1 MSSCSFRSGEP
12 PVVRLLGNKDTVNKM
27 RDLRMKAED
36 YEVVKVIG
44 RGAFGEVQLVR
55 HKSSRR
61 VYAMKLLSKFEM
73 IKRSDSAFFWEE
85 RDIMAFANSPWVV
98 QLFYAF
104 QDDRYLYMVMEYMP
118 GGDLVNLMSNYD
130 VPEKWARF
138 YTAEV
143 VLALDA
149 IHSMGFIHRDVKP
162 DNMLL
167 DKAGHL
173 KLADFGT
180 CMKMNKEGMVR
191 CDTAVGTPDYISPEV
206 LKSQGGD
213 GYYGRECDW
222 WSVGVFLY
230 EMLVGD
236 TPFYADSLVGTYSKI
251 MNHKNSLTFPDDN
264 DISKEAKNL
273 ICAFLTDR
281 EVRLGRN
288 GVEEIKR
295 HLFFKNDQW
304 AWETL
309 RDTVAPVV
317 PDLSSDIDTSNFD
330 DLEEDKGEEETF
342 PIPKAFVGN
351 QLPFVGFTYYSNRRY
366 LAASAENSNDNRT
379 GPTVDKS
386 VLENMQKM
394 IYELEEQ
401 LHNEM
406 QLKDEMEQKCRS
418 SNIKLDKIMKE
429 LDEEGNQRKNLETT
443 VSQIEKEKMVL
454 QHKINEYQ
462 RKFEQ
467 ENERRRN
474 VENEVSTLKDQME
487 DLKKISQHS
496 QISSEKITQLQKQ
509 LEEANDLLRTESD
522 TAARLRK
529 GNTEM
534 SKSLSQLES
543 LNRELQERC
552 RVLESTKLQVEKDY
566 YQLQAALESERRDKS
581 HGSEMIGELQV
592 RITTLQ
598 EEVKNVK
605 NNLERVEAERKQ
617 VQDMLNHSEKE
628 KNNLE
633 IDLNYKLKSLQD
645 RLEQEVNEHKVTK
658 ARLTD
663 KHQSIEEARSVAMC
677 EMEKKVKE
685 ERAAREKAENRI
697 VQAEKQCSM
706 LDFDLK
712 QSQQKLE
719 HLLEQKERLEDEVK
733 NLTFKLEQ
741 ETNKRIMAQN
751 ELKAQAFEADNLK
764 GSEKQL
770 KQEINTLL
778 EAKRLLEFESA
789 QLTKQYR
796 GNECQMRELQDQL
809 EAEQYFS
816 TLYKTQVKELKEEI
830 DEKNKETQ
838 RKMQELQNEKETL
851 TTQLDLAETKAESE
865 RLARALLEE
874 QYFELS
880 QESKKAAS
888 RHRQEL
894 TDMDSI
900 IRRLEETNNT
910 LTKDVDLITKE
921 KTEINEKFK
930 KQEEEG
936 PGQAREVGP
945 WESHEF
951 SKAKCKVLHL
961 GWGNL
966 QNQYRLR
973 DEGIKNSPAEK
984 GLEVL
989 VGEELDMS
997 HQCVLTTW
1005 EDSHVLDCI
1014 VGSIRRS
1021 VVSRLGE
1028 VILPLSSILVGPHLE
1043 SCIQLW
1049 GHPQRKD
1056 VDLLERVHRRAT
1068 KIIRG
1073 MEHLSYYK
1081 MKKEEEINNIRMHY
1095 EKSINNERT
1104 LKTQAVNK
1112 LAEIMNRKDF
1122 KIDRKKANMQDLRK
1136 KEKENRKLQLELN
1149 QEKEKFNQMVVKYQK
1164 ELNEMQAQLAE
1175 ESTYRN
1181 ELQMQL
1187 DSKESDIEQ
1196 LRRKIMDLQQ
1206 GMDSTSVASL
1216 PTDETDGNLSE
1227 SRLEGW
1233 LSVPNKG
1240 NIKRHGWKKQYV
1252 VVSSKKILFYN
1263 DEKDKDQSNPSMVL
1277 DIDKLFH
1284 VRPVTQGDVYRAE
1297 TEEIPKIFQ
1306 ILYANE
1312 GECRKDLEVEPV
1324 QPAEKTNF
1332 LNHKGHEFIPTL
1344 YHFPA
1349 NCEACAK
1356 PLWHVFKPPAALEC
1370 RRCHVKCHRDHLDKK
1385 EELIAPCKVS
1395 YDVTSA
1401 RDMLLLASCQDEQ
1414 KKWVTHLVKK
1424 IPKTPPSTFVRAS
1437 PRTMSTR
1444 SSANQSFRK
1453 VVKNT
1458 SGKTSIAEL
1467 ALDDGVLPC
1476 KQALPILSNGYRL
1489 QHVLEDISVHFIRG
1503 LTHLSLQLVESS
1515 LPPVNAEIC
1524 SFSFPL
1530 QASIFLLKAIGMG
1543 MTLLMMG
1550 SADALPEEPIARPV
1564 FVEDMTE
1571 EQLASAMELPCGLTN
1586 LGNTCYMNATVQCI
1600 RSVPE
1605 VKEALKRYG
1614 GALRASGE
1622 MASAQ
1627 YITAALRDLFDS
1639 MDKTSSSIPPIIL
1652 LQFLHMAFPQ
1662 FAEKGDQGQYLQQDA
1677 NECWVQMMRVLQQKL
1692 EGIESDTVME
1702 RLQEE
1707 ITKLSPTLQRN
1718 ALYIKSSKIS
1728 RLPAYL
1734 TIQMVR
1740 FFYKEKESVNAKV
1753 LKDVKFPLMLDVYE
1767 LCTPDLQE
1775 KMVSYRSKFKDLEDK
1790 KVNQQPKNSSKS
1802 DGAQKE
1808 VKYEPFSFPDDI
1820 GSNNCGYYDL
1830 QAVLTHQGRSSSSG
1844 HYVSWVKRKQD
1855 EWIKF
1860 DDDKVSIV
1868 TPEDILRLSGGGD
1881 WHIAYVLLYGPRRI
1895 EVVEDEAE
1903 Q

>member
-1 MSSCSFRSGEP
+1 MSAGESFESRFEKIGMMIKDPKSE
-12 PVVRLLGNKDTVNKM
+12 VNSDCLLDGLDALVYDLDFPALRKNKNIDTFLNKYKDTINKI

-55 HKSSRR
+55 HKSSRK

-167 DKAGHL
+167 DKSGHL

-251 MNHKNSLTFPDDN
+251 MNHKNSLSFPDDN
-264 DISKEAKNL
+264 DISKDAKNL
-273 ICAFLTDR
+273 ICGFLTDR

-295 HLFFKNDQW
+295 HPFFKNDQW
-304 AWETL
+304 SWENL

-351 QLPFVGFTYYSNRRY
+351 QLPFVGFTYYNNKYFSNQLY
-366 LAASAENSNDNRT
+366 LE
-379 GPTVDKS
+379 P
-386 VLENMQKM
+386 LQKT
-394 IYELEEQ
+394 IYQLEEQ

-406 QLKDEMEQKCRS
+406 QLKDEMEEKFRT

-429 LDEEGNQRKNLETT
+429 LDEEANQRKNLELT
-443 VSQIEKEKMVL
+443 VTQVEKENMLL
-454 QHKINEYQ
+454 QHRISEYQ
-462 RKFEQ
+462 RKCEQ
-467 ENERRRN
+467 ENEKRRN
-474 VENEVSTLKDQME
+474 VENE
-487 DLKKISQHS
+487 
-496 QISSEKITQLQKQ
+496 
-509 LEEANDLLRTESD
+509 A
-522 TAARLRK
+522 
-529 GNTEM
+529 
-534 SKSLSQLES
+534 
-543 LNRELQERC
+543 
-552 RVLESTKLQVEKDY
+552 
-566 YQLQAALESERRDKS
+566 
-581 HGSEMIGELQV
+581 
-592 RITTLQ
+592 RITSLQ
-598 EEVKNVK
+598 EEIKSIK
-605 NNLERVEAERKQ
+605 NNLERVEEERKQ
-617 VQDMLNHSEKE
+617 AQDMLNHSEKE

-633 IDLNYKLKSLQD
+633 IDLNYKLKMLQQ
-645 RLEQEVNEHKVTK
+645 RLDQEINEHNINK

-663 KHQSIEEARSVAMC
+663 KHQSIEEAKSVAMC
-677 EMEKKVKE
+677 EIEKKVKE

-697 VQAEKQCSM
+697 VQIEKQCSM

-719 HLLEQKERLEDEVK
+719 HLNEQKERLEDEVK
-733 NLTFKLEQ
+733 NLTLQLEH
-741 ETNKRIMAQN
+741 EINKRVMTQN
-751 ELKAQAFEADNLK
+751 ELKMHAIEADSLK

-778 EAKRLLEFESA
+778 EAKRLAEFELA
-789 QLTKQYR
+789 QLAKQYR
-796 GNECQMRELQDQL
+796 GNEGQMRELQDQL

-830 DEKNKETQ
+830 EEKNKETQ
-838 RKMQELQNEKETL
+838 KKIQELQNEKETL
-851 TTQLDLAETKAESE
+851 AAQLDLAETKAESE
-865 RLARALLEE
+865 QLARALLEE

-888 RHRQEL
+888 RHRQEIA
-894 TDMDSI
+894 DKDGIVS
-900 IRRLEETNNT
+900 RLEETNNT
-910 LTKDVDLITKE
+910 LTKDVAFLTKE
-921 KTEINEKFK
+921 NSELNEKVK
-930 KQEEEG
+930 KLEE
-936 PGQAREVGP
+936 
-945 WESHEF
+945 
-951 SKAKCKVLHL
+951 
-961 GWGNL
+961 
-966 QNQYRLR
+966 
-973 DEGIKNSPAEK
+973 D
-984 GLEVL
+984 
-989 VGEELDMS
+989 
-997 HQCVLTTW
+997 
-1005 EDSHVLDCI
+1005 
-1014 VGSIRRS
+1014 
-1021 VVSRLGE
+1021 
-1028 VILPLSSILVGPHLE
+1028 
-1043 SCIQLW
+1043 
-1049 GHPQRKD
+1049 
-1056 VDLLERVHRRAT
+1056 
-1068 KIIRG
+1068 
-1073 MEHLSYYK
+1073 YK
-1081 MKKEEEINNIRMHY
+1081 LKTEEEISIIRMQY
-1095 EKSINNERT
+1095 EKNLNNERT

-1122 KIDRKKANMQDLRK
+1122 KLDRKKVNMQDFKK
-1136 KEKENRKLQLELN
+1136 KEKENRKLQLDLN
-1149 QEKEKFNQMVVKYQK
+1149 QEKEKFNHVVIKYQK
-1164 ELNEMQAQLAE
+1164 ELNEMQAQLVE

-1196 LRRKIMDLQQ
+1196 LRSKILDLQQ

-1216 PTDETDGNLSE
+1216 PADETDGNIVE
-1227 SRLEGW
+1227 SRMEGW
-1233 LSVPNKG
+1233 LSIPNKG

-1252 VVSSKKILFYN
+1252 VVSSRKILFYN
-1263 DEKDKDQSNPSMVL
+1263 DEQDKEQSNPSMVL

-1356 PLWHVFKPPAALEC
+1356 PLWHVFKPPPAVEC
-1370 RRCHVKCHRDHLDKK
+1370 RRCHVKCHKDHLDKK

-1401 RDMLLLASCQDEQ
+1401 RDMLLLATCQEDQ

-1424 IPKTPPSTFVRAS
+1424 IPKTPPSSFVRAS
-1437 PRTMSTR
+1437 PRTLSTR

-1453 VVKNT
+1453 VKNA
-1458 SGKTSIAEL
+1458 SGK
-1467 ALDDGVLPC
+1467 
-1476 KQALPILSNGYRL
+1476 
-1489 QHVLEDISVHFIRG
+1489 
-1503 LTHLSLQLVESS
+1503 
-1515 LPPVNAEIC
+1515 
-1524 SFSFPL
+1524 
-1530 QASIFLLKAIGMG
+1530 
-1543 MTLLMMG
+1543 
-1550 SADALPEEPIARPV
+1550 AR
-1564 FVEDMTE
+1564 
-1571 EQLASAMELPCGLTN
+1571 
-1586 LGNTCYMNATVQCI
+1586 
-1600 RSVPE
+1600 
-1605 VKEALKRYG
+1605 
-1614 GALRASGE
+1614 
-1622 MASAQ
+1622 
-1627 YITAALRDLFDS
+1627 
-1639 MDKTSSSIPPIIL
+1639 
-1652 LQFLHMAFPQ
+1652 
-1662 FAEKGDQGQYLQQDA
+1662 
-1677 NECWVQMMRVLQQKL
+1677 
-1692 EGIESDTVME
+1692 
-1702 RLQEE
+1702 
-1707 ITKLSPTLQRN
+1707 
-1718 ALYIKSSKIS
+1718 
-1728 RLPAYL
+1728 
-1734 TIQMVR
+1734 
-1740 FFYKEKESVNAKV
+1740 
-1753 LKDVKFPLMLDVYE
+1753 
-1767 LCTPDLQE
+1767 
-1775 KMVSYRSKFKDLEDK
+1775 
-1790 KVNQQPKNSSKS
+1790 
-1802 DGAQKE
+1802 
-1808 VKYEPFSFPDDI
+1808 
-1820 GSNNCGYYDL
+1820 
-1830 QAVLTHQGRSSSSG
+1830 
-1844 HYVSWVKRKQD
+1844 
-1855 EWIKF
+1855 
-1860 DDDKVSIV
+1860 
-1868 TPEDILRLSGGGD
+1868 
-1881 WHIAYVLLYGPRRI
+1881 
-1895 EVVEDEAE
+1895 
-1903 Q
+1903 

>member
-1 MSSCSFRSGEP
+1 
-12 PVVRLLGNKDTVNKM
+12 M

-251 MNHKNSLTFPDDN
+251 MNHKNSLTFPDDSE
-264 DISKEAKNL
+264 ISKEAKNL

-366 LAASAENSNDNRT
+366 LAVSAENSNDNRT
-379 GPTVDKS
+379 GSSVDKS
-386 VLENMQKM
+386 VLENMQKV
-394 IYELEEQ
+394 IYDLEEQ

-429 LDEEGNQRKNLETT
+429 LDEEGNQRRSLELT

-454 QHKINEYQ
+454 QHKINDYQ
-462 RKFEQ
+462 RKIEQ
-467 ENERRRN
+467 ENEKRRN

-496 QISSEKITQLQKQ
+496 QITNEKITQLQKQ

-534 SKSLSQLES
+534 SKSLSQVES

-566 YQLQAALESERRDKS
+566 YQLQAALESERRDRS

-598 EEVKNVK
+598 EEVKNIK

-617 VQDMLNHSEKE
+617 AQDMLNHSEKE

-719 HLLEQKERLEDEVK
+719 HLLEQKERLEDEVR
-733 NLTFKLEQ
+733 NLTLQLEQ

-751 ELKAQAFEADNLK
+751 ELKVQAFEADNLK

-778 EAKRLLEFESA
+778 EAKRLLEFELA
-789 QLTKQYR
+789 QLAKQYR
-796 GNECQMRELQDQL
+796 GNEGQMRELQDQL

-888 RHRQEL
+888 RHRQEM
-894 TDMDSI
+894 TDKDSI

-910 LTKDVDLITKE
+910 LTKDVDLRTKE
-921 KTEINEKFK
+921 NSEISEKIK
-930 KQEEEG
+930 KQEEE
-936 PGQAREVGP
+936 
-945 WESHEF
+945 
-951 SKAKCKVLHL
+951 
-961 GWGNL
+961 
-966 QNQYRLR
+966 
-973 DEGIKNSPAEK
+973 
-984 GLEVL
+984 
-989 VGEELDMS
+989 
-997 HQCVLTTW
+997 
-1005 EDSHVLDCI
+1005 
-1014 VGSIRRS
+1014 
-1021 VVSRLGE
+1021 
-1028 VILPLSSILVGPHLE
+1028 
-1043 SCIQLW
+1043 
-1049 GHPQRKD
+1049 
-1056 VDLLERVHRRAT
+1056 
-1068 KIIRG
+1068 
-1073 MEHLSYYK
+1073 YK

-1095 EKSINNERT
+1095 EKSINTERT

-1112 LAEIMNRKDF
+1112 LAEIMNRKEF

-1196 LRRKIMDLQQ
+1196 LRRKILDLQQ

-1216 PTDETDGNLSE
+1216 QPDETDGNLSE

-1233 LSVPNKG
+1233 LSIPNKG

-1312 GECRKDLEVEPV
+1312 GECRKDLEAEAV

-1458 SGKTSIAEL
+1458 SGKTS
-1467 ALDDGVLPC
+1467 
-1476 KQALPILSNGYRL
+1476 
-1489 QHVLEDISVHFIRG
+1489 
-1503 LTHLSLQLVESS
+1503 
-1515 LPPVNAEIC
+1515 
-1524 SFSFPL
+1524 
-1530 QASIFLLKAIGMG
+1530 
-1543 MTLLMMG
+1543 
-1550 SADALPEEPIARPV
+1550 
-1564 FVEDMTE
+1564 
-1571 EQLASAMELPCGLTN
+1571 
-1586 LGNTCYMNATVQCI
+1586 
-1600 RSVPE
+1600 
-1605 VKEALKRYG
+1605 
-1614 GALRASGE
+1614 
-1622 MASAQ
+1622 
-1627 YITAALRDLFDS
+1627 
-1639 MDKTSSSIPPIIL
+1639 
-1652 LQFLHMAFPQ
+1652 
-1662 FAEKGDQGQYLQQDA
+1662 
-1677 NECWVQMMRVLQQKL
+1677 
-1692 EGIESDTVME
+1692 
-1702 RLQEE
+1702 
-1707 ITKLSPTLQRN
+1707 
-1718 ALYIKSSKIS
+1718 
-1728 RLPAYL
+1728 
-1734 TIQMVR
+1734 
-1740 FFYKEKESVNAKV
+1740 
-1753 LKDVKFPLMLDVYE
+1753 
-1767 LCTPDLQE
+1767 
-1775 KMVSYRSKFKDLEDK
+1775 
-1790 KVNQQPKNSSKS
+1790 
-1802 DGAQKE
+1802 
-1808 VKYEPFSFPDDI
+1808 
-1820 GSNNCGYYDL
+1820 
-1830 QAVLTHQGRSSSSG
+1830 
-1844 HYVSWVKRKQD
+1844 
-1855 EWIKF
+1855 
-1860 DDDKVSIV
+1860 
-1868 TPEDILRLSGGGD
+1868 
-1881 WHIAYVLLYGPRRI
+1881 
-1895 EVVEDEAE
+1895 
-1903 Q
+1903 

>member
-1 MSSCSFRSGEP
+1 FQDGLDALVYDLDFPALRKNKNIDNFLN
-12 PVVRLLGNKDTVNKM
+12 RYKDTVNKM

-366 LAASAENSNDNRT
+366 VCRKQARGFLNLMHVLSCTNMYL
-379 GPTVDKS
+379 K
-386 VLENMQKM
+386 LENMQKM

-496 QISSEKITQLQKQ
+496 QISNEKITQLQKQ

-598 EEVKNVK
+598 EEVKNIK

-764 GSEKQL
+764 SSEKQL

-894 TDMDSI
+894 SDMDSI

-921 KTEINEKFK
+921 NTEISEKFK
-930 KQEEEG
+930 KQEE
-936 PGQAREVGP
+936 
-945 WESHEF
+945 
-951 SKAKCKVLHL
+951 
-961 GWGNL
+961 
-966 QNQYRLR
+966 
-973 DEGIKNSPAEK
+973 D
-984 GLEVL
+984 
-989 VGEELDMS
+989 
-997 HQCVLTTW
+997 
-1005 EDSHVLDCI
+1005 
-1014 VGSIRRS
+1014 
-1021 VVSRLGE
+1021 
-1028 VILPLSSILVGPHLE
+1028 
-1043 SCIQLW
+1043 
-1049 GHPQRKD
+1049 
-1056 VDLLERVHRRAT
+1056 
-1068 KIIRG
+1068 
-1073 MEHLSYYK
+1073 YK

-1196 LRRKIMDLQQ
+1196 LRRKIVDLQQ

-1216 PTDETDGNLSE
+1216 PTDETDGNVSE

-1458 SGKTSIAEL
+1458 SGKT
-1467 ALDDGVLPC
+1467 
-1476 KQALPILSNGYRL
+1476 R
-1489 QHVLEDISVHFIRG
+1489 
-1503 LTHLSLQLVESS
+1503 
-1515 LPPVNAEIC
+1515 
-1524 SFSFPL
+1524 
-1530 QASIFLLKAIGMG
+1530 
-1543 MTLLMMG
+1543 
-1550 SADALPEEPIARPV
+1550 
-1564 FVEDMTE
+1564 
-1571 EQLASAMELPCGLTN
+1571 
-1586 LGNTCYMNATVQCI
+1586 
-1600 RSVPE
+1600 
-1605 VKEALKRYG
+1605 
-1614 GALRASGE
+1614 
-1622 MASAQ
+1622 
-1627 YITAALRDLFDS
+1627 
-1639 MDKTSSSIPPIIL
+1639 
-1652 LQFLHMAFPQ
+1652 
-1662 FAEKGDQGQYLQQDA
+1662 
-1677 NECWVQMMRVLQQKL
+1677 
-1692 EGIESDTVME
+1692 
-1702 RLQEE
+1702 
-1707 ITKLSPTLQRN
+1707 
-1718 ALYIKSSKIS
+1718 
-1728 RLPAYL
+1728 
-1734 TIQMVR
+1734 
-1740 FFYKEKESVNAKV
+1740 
-1753 LKDVKFPLMLDVYE
+1753 
-1767 LCTPDLQE
+1767 
-1775 KMVSYRSKFKDLEDK
+1775 
-1790 KVNQQPKNSSKS
+1790 
-1802 DGAQKE
+1802 
-1808 VKYEPFSFPDDI
+1808 
-1820 GSNNCGYYDL
+1820 
-1830 QAVLTHQGRSSSSG
+1830 
-1844 HYVSWVKRKQD
+1844 
-1855 EWIKF
+1855 
-1860 DDDKVSIV
+1860 
-1868 TPEDILRLSGGGD
+1868 
-1881 WHIAYVLLYGPRRI
+1881 
-1895 EVVEDEAE
+1895 
-1903 Q
+1903 

>member
-1 MSSCSFRSGEP
+1 FQDGLDALVYDLDFPALRKNKNIDNFLN
-12 PVVRLLGNKDTVNKM
+12 RYKDTVNKM

-366 LAASAENSNDNRT
+366 VCREQVISCANVYL
-379 GPTVDKS
+379 K
-386 VLENMQKM
+386 LENMQKM

-429 LDEEGNQRKNLETT
+429 LDEEGNQRKNLEST

-454 QHKINEYQ
+454 QHKINDYQ
-462 RKFEQ
+462 RKIEQ
-467 ENERRRN
+467 ENEKRRN

-496 QISSEKITQLQKQ
+496 QITHEKITQLQKQ

-534 SKSLSQLES
+534 SKSLSQVES

-566 YQLQAALESERRDKS
+566 YQLQAALESERRDRS

-598 EEVKNVK
+598 EEVKNIK

-617 VQDMLNHSEKE
+617 AQDMLNHSEKE

-719 HLLEQKERLEDEVK
+719 HLLQQKERLEDEVK
-733 NLTFKLEQ
+733 NLTLQLEQ
-741 ETNKRIMAQN
+741 EANKRIMAQN

-778 EAKRLLEFESA
+778 EAKRLLEFELA
-789 QLTKQYR
+789 QLAKQYR
-796 GNECQMRELQDQL
+796 GNEGQMRELQDQL

-888 RHRQEL
+888 RHRQEM
-894 TDMDSI
+894 TDKDSI

-910 LTKDVDLITKE
+910 LTRDVDLITKE
-921 KTEINEKFK
+921 NSEISEKIK
-930 KQEEEG
+930 KQEEE
-936 PGQAREVGP
+936 
-945 WESHEF
+945 
-951 SKAKCKVLHL
+951 
-961 GWGNL
+961 
-966 QNQYRLR
+966 Y
-973 DEGIKNSPAEK
+973 
-984 GLEVL
+984 
-989 VGEELDMS
+989 
-997 HQCVLTTW
+997 
-1005 EDSHVLDCI
+1005 
-1014 VGSIRRS
+1014 
-1021 VVSRLGE
+1021 
-1028 VILPLSSILVGPHLE
+1028 
-1043 SCIQLW
+1043 
-1049 GHPQRKD
+1049 
-1056 VDLLERVHRRAT
+1056 
-1068 KIIRG
+1068 KI
-1073 MEHLSYYK
+1073 
-1081 MKKEEEINNIRMHY
+1081 KKEEEINNIKMHY
-1095 EKSINNERT
+1095 EKSISTERT

-1196 LRRKIMDLQQ
+1196 LRRKILDLQQ

-1216 PTDETDGNLSE
+1216 QTDETDGNLSE

-1437 PRTMSTR
+1437 PRTLSTR

-1458 SGKTSIAEL
+1458 SGKT
-1467 ALDDGVLPC
+1467 
-1476 KQALPILSNGYRL
+1476 R
-1489 QHVLEDISVHFIRG
+1489 
-1503 LTHLSLQLVESS
+1503 
-1515 LPPVNAEIC
+1515 
-1524 SFSFPL
+1524 
-1530 QASIFLLKAIGMG
+1530 
-1543 MTLLMMG
+1543 
-1550 SADALPEEPIARPV
+1550 
-1564 FVEDMTE
+1564 
-1571 EQLASAMELPCGLTN
+1571 
-1586 LGNTCYMNATVQCI
+1586 
-1600 RSVPE
+1600 
-1605 VKEALKRYG
+1605 
-1614 GALRASGE
+1614 
-1622 MASAQ
+1622 
-1627 YITAALRDLFDS
+1627 
-1639 MDKTSSSIPPIIL
+1639 
-1652 LQFLHMAFPQ
+1652 
-1662 FAEKGDQGQYLQQDA
+1662 
-1677 NECWVQMMRVLQQKL
+1677 
-1692 EGIESDTVME
+1692 
-1702 RLQEE
+1702 
-1707 ITKLSPTLQRN
+1707 
-1718 ALYIKSSKIS
+1718 
-1728 RLPAYL
+1728 
-1734 TIQMVR
+1734 
-1740 FFYKEKESVNAKV
+1740 
-1753 LKDVKFPLMLDVYE
+1753 
-1767 LCTPDLQE
+1767 
-1775 KMVSYRSKFKDLEDK
+1775 
-1790 KVNQQPKNSSKS
+1790 
-1802 DGAQKE
+1802 
-1808 VKYEPFSFPDDI
+1808 
-1820 GSNNCGYYDL
+1820 
-1830 QAVLTHQGRSSSSG
+1830 
-1844 HYVSWVKRKQD
+1844 
-1855 EWIKF
+1855 
-1860 DDDKVSIV
+1860 
-1868 TPEDILRLSGGGD
+1868 
-1881 WHIAYVLLYGPRRI
+1881 
-1895 EVVEDEAE
+1895 
-1903 Q
+1903 